1 MKKER
6 PLTDRQRE
14 ALLAAEDTL
23 YGDTKMVPGYGRCL
37 RGLRLRGLV
46 DGAAPHVYLTPKA
59 RALLPEL
66 GA

>member
-37 RGLRLRGLV
+37 RGLRLRELV
-46 DGAAPHVYLTPKA
+46 EGDLPHVYLTPKA
-59 RALLPEL
+59 KALLPEL
-66 GA
+66 AQ

>member
-23 YGDTKMVPGYGRCL
+23 YGDTKMVPGYGRCM

-46 DGAAPHVYLTPKA
+46 EGDLPHVYLTAAGKSK
-59 RALLPEL
+59 LSEL
-66 GA
+66 AA

>member
-23 YGDTKMVPGYGRCL
+23 YGDTKMVPGYGRCM

-46 DGAAPHVYLTPKA
+46 DGDLPHVYLTPKA

-66 GA
+66 TA